1 MITPHRRFRIQLG
14 PRLTLLAGLIV
25 LLGAEADRDTL
36 ERNAQRLDKWK
47 DNPEQYA
54 RLLSD
59 LRSFYALPPERQ
71 AALRDIDAKIHSGS
85 LTQQARAW
93 GVLER
98 YNEWLDGLSNDDRRR
113 VLDAPNQSERL
124 QIIRFLRDRDWVERA
139 APVIKL
145 ELAKLPAD
153 KRLERIRQLREQERR
168 QRRLWDKS
176 LPPSDNIPRPR
187 SFEELP
193 SEVQQ
198 FVSNELAAHISP
210 EAIGWLLAAEGLW
223 PEYPQRLMELTR
235 AYVSYRPHPALG
247 PIRGVRDL
255 PNDLAKL
262 YRAEKGRAAFK
273 GLNQKQ
279 GWPEFAFA
287 LERALRE
294 SKLPCPE
301 LGLCRLDQYPLPVQE
316 FVRSQLAE
324 HLPELR
330 TLEGKWP
337 QFPDRLLELAKSK
350 GLVIPG
356 LMLPGPAKMWY
367 EAQR

>member
-1 MITPHRRFRIQLG
+1 MNTSTKYRYWLVRVGFLG
-14 PRLTLLAGLIV
+14 GLIV

-36 ERNAQRLDKWK
+36 ERNAQRLEKWK

-54 RLLSD
+54 KLLSD

-85 LTQQARAW
+85 LVQQARAW

-98 YNEWLDGLSNDDRRR
+98 YNEWLDSLSNDDRRR
-113 VLDAPNQSERL
+113 VLDAPNAAERL
-124 QIIRFLRDRDWVERA
+124 QVIRFLRDRDWVERA
-139 APVIKL
+139 SPVVSM
-145 ELAKLPAD
+145 ELAKLPPD
-153 KRLERIRQLREQERR
+153 KRLQRIRELREQERR
-168 QRRLWDKS
+168 QRRLWDRS
-176 LPPSDNIPRPR
+176 LPPRDDLPRPR
-187 SFEELP
+187 FFEELP
-193 SEVQQ
+193 AEVQE
-198 FVSNELAAHISP
+198 FVRNELAAQISP

-235 AYVSYRPHPALG
+235 AYVSYRPHPSLG

-279 GWPEFAFA
+279 GWPDFAIA

-294 SKLPCPE
+294 SRLPCPE
-301 LGLCRLDQYPLPVQE
+301 LGVCRLQQYPSSTQE
-316 FVRSQLAE
+316 FIRSQFAD
-324 HLPELR
+324 HLSELR
-330 TLEGKWP
+330 KLEGQWP
-337 QFPDRLLELAKSK
+337 QFPQRLLELAKSR
-350 GLVIPG
+350 GVVIPG
-356 LMLPGPAKMWY
+356 LMLPGPPKMWQ
-367 EAQR
+367 EALR